1 MLKHMEIL
9 ENTRNLLATIDKEVD
24 GIRFEATDRNRVSA
38 ALFDIAHDH
47 AKAII
52 VLLENKIYA
61 SVYALARP
69 LFESFVRAAWVQHC
83 ASDDEIDHLIRKD
96 EFKLNFGQMLDA
108 VEKNRQW
115 EETLTQVKR
124 AVWKSM
130 HSYTHGGLQLISRR
144 FKDQF
149 LEHNFDELE
158 IIGLL
163 QLVALISFLTFT
175 EIVGISGTTNEK
187 DKVLNQLYDS
197 MCSWCFNQS
206 MNQTPRRSV
215 V

>member
-1 MLKHMEIL
+1 MLKQMEFL
-9 ENTRNLLATIDKEVD
+9 ENTRNLLTIIDKEVD
-24 GIRFEATDRNRVSA
+24 GIEFEASDRNRVSG

-47 AKAII
+47 AKAIV

-83 ASDDEIDHLIRKD
+83 ASDDDIAHLIKKD
-96 EFKLNFGQMLDA
+96 KFKLNFGQMLDA

-124 AVWKSM
+124 GVWKSM
-130 HSYTHGGLQLISRR
+130 HSYTHSGLQLISRR
-144 FKDQF
+144 FKDEF

-163 QLVALISFLTFT
+163 QLVALISFLSFT
-175 EIVGISGTTNEK
+175 EIVGMSGTANEK

-206 MNQTPRRSV
+206 VNQTPGTSV

>member
-1 MLKHMEIL
+1 
-9 ENTRNLLATIDKEVD
+9 LLAIIDKEVD
-24 GIRFEATDRNRVSA
+24 GIEFEAGDRNRVSG
-38 ALFDIAHDH
+38 ALFDVALDH
-47 AKAII
+47 AKAIV

-69 LFESFVRAAWVQHC
+69 LFECFVRATWVQHC
-83 ASDDEIDHLIRKD
+83 ASYGEIAHLIKKD
-96 EFKLNFGQMLDA
+96 EFKLNFRQMLDA

-124 AVWKSM
+124 GVWKSM
-130 HSYTHGGLQLISRR
+130 HSFTHGGLQLISRR
-144 FKDQF
+144 FKDES
-149 LEHNFDELE
+149 LEHNYDELE

-163 QLVALISFLTFT
+163 QLVALISFLSFT
-175 EIVGISGTTNEK
+175 EIVGMSGAANEK

-206 MNQTPRRSV
+206 VNQMPGISV